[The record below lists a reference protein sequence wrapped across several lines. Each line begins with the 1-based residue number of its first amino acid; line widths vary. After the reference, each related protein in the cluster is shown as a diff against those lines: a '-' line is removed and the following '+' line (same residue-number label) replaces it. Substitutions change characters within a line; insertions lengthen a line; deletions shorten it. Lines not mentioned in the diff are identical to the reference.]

1 MADSKTKVSS
11 GKRSARTAGK
21 APENNQAEAIRDHL
35 CKADKKL
42 AKIIEQVGPFTLTI
56 DQMQSSYAALAE
68 SIVYQ
73 QITGKA
79 AQSICNKILSNFES
93 KVFPSPKQILAVDIE
108 ALRACGLSRGK
119 AMALQDLALK
129 TLEGVVPEIDEMH
142 NLSDEELLER
152 LTAVRGIGPWT
163 VQMLMMFR
171 LGRLDIMPAT
181 DYGVRK
187 GFALTYYGKNRAQS
201 EDLPKPSEIIARAE
215 LWRPFR
221 TAASWY
227 LWRSLE
233 IDKVTVVKT
242 SKIEAVKAEKAKLD
256 AKLKAKVKSTTA
268 TTKTTIK
275 SESKSKSKSKKT
287 LTKSLTLL
295 SLCLFLFSSLT
306 MLSLSVGLAA
316 PAQAQNRQA
325 RDYNSD
331 PDDED
336 DDVPRRPVKAP
347 PKLTVPAYV
356 TYWSHDALGYHPSM
370 ALTIEN
376 VSDVSLLGELIQ
388 LQAHFRLVS
397 EGILTVYRW
406 QTRLDTISGK
416 QQVNTIAHS
425 KRPFELPIDPA
436 EWPMIECKVICKI
449 GDASSEETQN
459 LVVARIDPVAMSD
472 EDARTQLN
480 SQLGR
485 NRLAKAKMEQG
496 KKKFEAEHAA
506 ARKHSDSSNTPA
518 HTSPLKPVK
527 PPVTKT
533 LSPSSSNSPSSGNG
547 TNNKSALATANTL
560 QLNPQTSQP
569 AQSTPTQPAK
579 PLTAVANTL
588 GGSFYVGSN
597 NVEQFL
603 TKSNLPG
610 LGDDFYLFEKAMGM
624 PVATDAKDKNWIWA
638 SYKKHPQVQIVAG
651 SKGRTGKADVVI
663 CAISQDTGLS
673 DTQFANFAKA
683 LAGKFKAEKASATE
697 HSVRYTGDGRIEL
710 VNLTSQSLRAV
721 YFMSNDAGQKVA
733 VIAVSRLPG
742 SVSELLKEEGHRSE
756 LLRFALSG
764 LGESPQGE

>member
-21 APENNQAEAIRDHL
+21 APEINQAEAIRDHL

-42 AKIIEQVGPFTLTI
+42 AKVIEQVGPFTLTI

-79 AQSICNKILSNFES
+79 AQSICNKILSTFES

-119 AMALQDLALK
+119 ALALQDLALK

-152 LTAVRGIGPWT
+152 LTEVRGIGPWT
-163 VQMLMMFR
+163 VQMLLMFR

-187 GFALTYYGKNRAQS
+187 GFALTYYGKSRAQS

-242 SKIEAVKAEKAKLD
+242 AKIEAVKAEKAKLE

-268 TTKTTIK
+268 PTKTTIK
-275 SESKSKSKSKKT
+275 SKSESKKT

-295 SLCLFLFSSLT
+295 SLCLFLFSTLAV
-306 MLSLSVGLAA
+306 LSISVGFAA

-336 DDVPRRPVKAP
+336 DDPPRRPVKAP

-506 ARKHSDSSNTPA
+506 AHKHNDSQNSSTR
-518 HTSPLKPVK
+518 TSPLKPIK

-533 LSPSSSNSPSSGNG
+533 LTPSSYSPSSGNG
-547 TNNKSALATANTL
+547 TNNKSATANTL
-560 QLNPQTSQP
+560 QLNQQ
-569 AQSTPTQPAK
+569 PTQPAK

-610 LGDDFYLFEKAMGM
+610 LGDDFYHFEKAMGM
-624 PVATDAKDKNWIWA
+624 PVATDAKDKDWIWA

-651 SKGRTGKADVVI
+651 SKGRTGKADVVV

>member
-11 GKRSARTAGK
+11 GKRSTRIAGK
-21 APENNQAEAIRDHL
+21 APDKNQAKVIRDHL
-35 CKADKKL
+35 CQADRKL
-42 AKIIEQVGPFTLTI
+42 AKIIEQVGPFTLAI
-56 DQMQSSYAALAE
+56 DEMQSSYSALAE

-79 AQSICNKILSNFES
+79 AQSICNKIMSNFES
-93 KVFPSPKQILAVDIE
+93 PVFPSPKQILAVDIE

-163 VQMLMMFR
+163 VQMLLMFR
-171 LGRLDIMPAT
+171 LGRLDVLPST

-187 GFALTYYGKNRAQS
+187 GYALTYYGKNRAQS
-201 EDLPKPSEIIARAE
+201 EDLPKPSEIAERAE
-215 LWRPFR
+215 RWRPYR
-221 TAASWY
+221 SAASWY

-233 IDKVTVVKT
+233 IDKVTVMRTAKT
-242 SKIEAVKAEKAKLD
+242 AKNPAAKAKAETKNK
-256 AKLKAKVKSTTA
+256 KVLAASLA
-268 TTKTTIK
+268 L
-275 SESKSKSKSKKT
+275 
-287 LTKSLTLL
+287 LTSLTA
-295 SLCLFLFSSLT
+295 FFTTLT
-306 MLSLSVGLAA
+306 MLAMYVGLSP
-316 PAQAQNRQA
+316 PAQAQSRQG
-325 RDYNSD
+325 RGYSQDL
-331 PDDED
+331 DDEED
-336 DDVPRRPVKAP
+336 DAPRRPVKAP
-347 PKLTVPAYV
+347 PKLSVPAYV

-376 VSDVSLLGELIQ
+376 VSDVSLLGEVIQ

-406 QTRLDTISGK
+406 QTRLDTISSK

-496 KKKFEAEHAA
+496 TKKFEAEHAA
-506 ARKHSDSSNTPA
+506 AHKHTHSSLPT
-518 HTSPLKPVK
+518 TPLKPLK
-527 PPVTKT
+527 PPVAKT
-533 LSPSSSNSPSSGNG
+533 LTSSNSQFGQSGQ
-547 TNNKSALATANTL
+547 ANQQL
-560 QLNPQTSQP
+560 QPVQ
-569 AQSTPTQPAK
+569 PTQPLK
-579 PLTAVANTL
+579 PLTAVANSL
-588 GGSFYVGSN
+588 GSSFSNGNNNNINNNN

-610 LGDDFYLFEKAMGM
+610 LGDDFYHFEKALGM
-624 PVATDAKDKNWIWA
+624 PTATDTKDKNWIWA
-638 SYKKHPQVQIVAG
+638 NYKKHPQVHIIAG
-651 SKGRTGKADVVI
+651 SKGRTGKADVVV
-663 CAISQDTGLS
+663 CAISQESGLS
-673 DTQFANFAKA
+673 DTQFTNFAKA
-683 LAGKFKAEKASATE
+683 LAGKFKAEKASSTE
-697 HSVRYTGDGRIEL
+697 HSVRYTGAGRIEL
-710 VNLTSQSLRAV
+710 VNLTSQSLRSV
-721 YFMSNDAGQKVA
+721 YFTSSDSGQKVA

-742 SVSELLKEEGHRSE
+742 SVSELLKEEGQRSD
-756 LLRFALSG
+756 LLRFVLSG
-764 LGESPQGE
+764 LGEPPDQNNSNE

>member
-1 MADSKTKVSS
+1 MADSKAKVSS

-21 APENNQAEAIRDHL
+21 APEVNQAEAIRHHL

-42 AKIIEQVGPFTLTI
+42 AKVIEQVGPFTLTI
-56 DQMQSSYAALAE
+56 DEMQSSYAALAE

-79 AQSICNKILSNFES
+79 AQSICNKILTNF
-93 KVFPSPKQILAVDIE
+93 KTKTFPSPKQILAVDIE

-119 AMALQDLALK
+119 ALALQDLAIK
-129 TLEGVVPEIDEMH
+129 TIEGVVPEIDEMH
-142 NLSDEELLER
+142 NLSDQELLDR

-171 LGRLDIMPAT
+171 LGRLDILPST

-187 GFALTYYGKNRAQS
+187 GFALTFYGKSRAQS
-201 EDLPKPSEIIARAE
+201 EDLPKPSEIVERAE
-215 LWRPFR
+215 SWRPFR

-233 IDKVTVVKT
+233 IDKIVVVKT
-242 SKIEAVKAEKAKLD
+242 PKIAKPSKVVTATKKVVTATKTAAAAPTKSKAKSKRVVAAGL
-256 AKLKAKVKSTTA
+256 AVVTA
-268 TTKTTIK
+268 LTGFF
-275 SESKSKSKSKKT
+275 ST
-287 LTKSLTLL
+287 LTAAALA
-295 SLCLFLFSSLT
+295 
-306 MLSLSVGLAA
+306 VGIAA
-316 PAQAQNRQA
+316 PAQAQSRSRA
-325 RDYNSD
+325 YNTQD
-331 PDDED
+331 LDDEED
-336 DDVPRRPVKAP
+336 DAPRRPVKAP

-376 VSDVSLLGELIQ
+376 VSDVSLLGEVIQ

-406 QTRLDTISGK
+406 QTQLDTISGK

-436 EWPMIECKVICKI
+436 EWPMIECKIICKI

-459 LVVARIDPVAMSD
+459 LVVARIVPMAMSD
-472 EDARTQLN
+472 DDARTQLN

-485 NRLAKAKMEQG
+485 NRLAKAKIEQG
-496 KKKFEAEHAA
+496 KKKFEADHAA
-506 ARKHSDSSNTPA
+506 AHKRLELQGQPPA
-518 HTSPLKPVK
+518 KSTKSPIGRSLP
-527 PPVTKT
+527 
-533 LSPSSSNSPSSGNG
+533 PSSANAPQ
-547 TNNKSALATANTL
+547 KSANVVANSQQTALPSPQALSL
-560 QLNPQTSQP
+560 QSNQQAQAAQP
-569 AQSTPTQPAK
+569 LK

-588 GGSFYVGSN
+588 GGIPVSGSSVSGTRTVNSSN
-597 NVEQFL
+597 NSVEQFL

-610 LGDDFYLFEKAMGM
+610 LGDDFYLFEKSMGM
-624 PVATDAKDKNWIWA
+624 PTATDAKDKNWIWA
-638 SYKKHPQVQIVAG
+638 NYKKHPLVHIVAG
-651 SKGRTGKADVVI
+651 SKGRTGKADVVV
-663 CAISQDTGLS
+663 CAITQEAGLS
-673 DTQFANFAKA
+673 DAQFTNFAKA

-721 YFMSNDAGQKVA
+721 YFSSTDSGQKVA

-742 SVSELLKEEGHRSE
+742 SVSELMKEEGQRSE
-756 LLRFALSG
+756 LLRFVLSG
-764 LGESPQGE
+764 LGESPRDE

>member
-11 GKRSARTAGK
+11 GKRSTRIAGK
-21 APENNQAEAIRDHL
+21 APDKNQAKAIRDHL
-35 CKADKKL
+35 CQADRKL
-42 AKIIEQVGPFTLTI
+42 AKIIEQVGPFTLSI
-56 DQMQSSYAALAE
+56 DEMQSSYGALAE

-79 AQSICNKILSNFES
+79 AQSICNKIMSNFKS
-93 KVFPSPKQILAVDIE
+93 SVFPSPKQILAVDIE

-142 NLSDEELLER
+142 TLSDEELLKR
-152 LTAVRGIGPWT
+152 LTEVRGIGPWT
-163 VQMLMMFR
+163 VQMLLMFR
-171 LGRLDIMPAT
+171 LGRLDVLPST

-187 GFALTYYGKNRAQS
+187 GYALTYYGKNRAQS
-201 EDLPKPSEIIARAE
+201 EDLPKPAEIVERAE
-215 LWRPFR
+215 RWRPYR
-221 TAASWY
+221 SAASWY

-242 SKIEAVKAEKAKLD
+242 AKAAKNPTAKAKAE
-256 AKLKAKVKSTTA
+256 T
-268 TTKTTIK
+268 
-275 SESKSKSKSKKT
+275 KSKKALATSLALLTSLTAFFST
-287 LTKSLTLL
+287 LTALA
-295 SLCLFLFSSLT
+295 
-306 MLSLSVGLAA
+306 MSVGFAA
-316 PAQAQNRQA
+316 PAQAQNRQV

-331 PDDED
+331 PDDEED
-336 DDVPRRPVKAP
+336 DAPRRPVKAP
-347 PKLTVPAYV
+347 PKLSVPAYV

-376 VSDVSLLGELIQ
+376 VSDVSLLGEVIQ

-406 QTRLDTISGK
+406 QTRLDTISSK

-459 LVVARIDPVAMSD
+459 LVVARIEPVAMSD
-472 EDARTQLN
+472 EDARSQLN

-485 NRLAKAKMEQG
+485 NRLAKAKIEQG
-496 KKKFEAEHAA
+496 TKKFEAEHAA
-506 ARKHSDSSNTPA
+506 AHKHSHPSLPTP
-518 HTSPLKPVK
+518 PLKPLK
-527 PPVTKT
+527 APVAKT
-533 LSPSSSNSPSSGNG
+533 LTSSNS
-547 TNNKSALATANTL
+547 
-560 QLNPQTSQP
+560 QF
-569 AQSTPTQPAK
+569 AQSGQHLQPSPPTQPLK

-588 GGSFYVGSN
+588 GGSFSAGNNNNINNNN

-610 LGDDFYLFEKAMGM
+610 LGDDFYHFEKALGM
-624 PVATDAKDKNWIWA
+624 PTATETKDKNWIWA
-638 SYKKHPQVQIVAG
+638 NYKKHPQVHIIAG
-651 SKGRTGKADVVI
+651 SKGRTGKADVVV
-663 CAISQDTGLS
+663 CAISQDSGLS
-673 DTQFANFAKA
+673 DTQFTNFAKA

-697 HSVRYTGDGRIEL
+697 HSVRYTGAGRIEL
-710 VNLTSQSLRAV
+710 VNLTSQSLRSV
-721 YFMSNDAGQKVA
+721 YFTSSDSGQKVA

-742 SVSELLKEEGHRSE
+742 SVSELLKEEGQRSE
-756 LLRFALSG
+756 LLRFVLGG
-764 LGESPQGE
+764 LGEASEQSSPND

>member
-21 APENNQAEAIRDHL
+21 APDKNQAEAIRDHL
-35 CKADKKL
+35 CQADRKL
-42 AKIIEQVGPFTLTI
+42 AKVIERVGPFTLTI
-56 DQMQSSYAALAE
+56 DEMQSSYGALAE

-79 AQSICNKILSNFES
+79 AQSICNKIMSNFES
-93 KVFPSPKQILAVDIE
+93 TTFPGPKQILAADIE
-108 ALRACGLSRGK
+108 ALRACGLSCGK

-142 NLSDEELLER
+142 NLSDEELLAR

-163 VQMLMMFR
+163 VQMLLMFR
-171 LGRLDIMPAT
+171 LGRLDVLPST

-201 EDLPKPSEIIARAE
+201 EDLPKPSEIAERAE
-215 LWRPFR
+215 RWRPFR
-221 TAASWY
+221 SAASWY

-233 IDKVTVVKT
+233 LDKITVVKT
-242 SKIEAVKAEKAKLD
+242 TKELKATKNPNAKAK
-256 AKLKAKVKSTTA
+256 AA
-268 TTKTTIK
+268 TR
-275 SESKSKSKSKKT
+275 SKKALAAGLASLMSLASFFSV
-287 LTKSLTLL
+287 LTAASMSL
-295 SLCLFLFSSLT
+295 
-306 MLSLSVGLAA
+306 GLAA

-325 RDYNSD
+325 RDYNLD

-336 DDVPRRPVKAP
+336 DDAPRRPVKAP

-356 TYWSHDALGYHPSM
+356 TYWSHNALGYYPSM

-376 VSDVSLLGELIQ
+376 VSDVSLLGEPIL
-388 LQAHFRLVS
+388 LQAHFRSLA
-397 EGILTVYRW
+397 EGILTIDRR

-416 QQVNTIAHS
+416 QQVNVIVHG
-425 KRPFELPIDPA
+425 KKPFELSIDPA
-436 EWPMIECKVICKI
+436 DWPKIECKVVCKI
-449 GDASSEETQN
+449 GDASNEEAQN
-459 LVVARIDPVAMSD
+459 LVVAGITAVTMSD
-472 EDARTQLN
+472 EDAHSELN

-485 NRLAKAKMEQG
+485 NRFAKAKMELD

-506 ARKHSDSSNTPA
+506 ARKHSEKSTP
-518 HTSPLKPVK
+518 SPVK
-527 PPVTKT
+527 PLKAPVAKSLQSTIPAT
-533 LSPSSSNSPSSGNG
+533 GG
-547 TNNKSALATANTL
+547 GANKVATATAGSLSGQSN
-560 QLNPQTSQP
+560 QSSQSQQIQPPQP
-569 AQSTPTQPAK
+569 LK

-588 GGSFYVGSN
+588 GGSFSVGSN

-610 LGDDFYLFEKAMGM
+610 VGDDFYLFEKAMGM
-624 PVATDAKDKNWIWA
+624 PTATDAKDKNWIWA
-638 SYKKHPQVQIVAG
+638 NYKKHPQVRIIAG
-651 SKGRTGKADVVI
+651 SKGRTGKADVVV

-673 DTQFANFAKA
+673 DSQFATFAKA
-683 LAGKFKAEKASATE
+683 LAGKFKAEKTSATE

-710 VNLTSQSLRAV
+710 VNLTSQSLRSV
-721 YFMSNDAGQKVA
+721 YFTSNDAGQKVA

-742 SVSELLKEEGHRSE
+742 SVSELLKEEGQRSE

-764 LGESPQGE
+764 LGETPPSE